1 MFINL
6 FIYIQLI
13 KIYWEWLTQ
22 NLRKHLLLKRWSGS
36 SQEGGAGHRS
46 VVGALRFSCAWLHQ
60 FPVASVTNDHKQRL
74 KQYTLNIVQFRRS
87 EVQNQG
93 VDRADS
99 FWRLQRRSSFPGFP
113 ASRNIHIPWIVAPNH
128 SCLCF
133 HQHISS
139 LPRTFLPSSFEDPV
153 IH

>member
-1 MFINL
+1 MFSL
-6 FIYIQLI
+6 FVSQGSRITCSHVEGLF
-13 KIYWEWLTQ
+13 
-22 NLRKHLLLKRWSGS
+22 LLKLMFAVQSCPRSCCLPCRGSMWPPGHSSHFTGPLDWRRQSGS

-74 KQYTLNIVQFRRS
+74 KQYTLNILQFRRS

-99 FWRLQRRSSFPGFP
+99 F
-113 ASRNIHIPWIVAPNH
+113 
-128 SCLCF
+128 
-133 HQHISS
+133 
-139 LPRTFLPSSFEDPV
+139 
-153 IH
+153 